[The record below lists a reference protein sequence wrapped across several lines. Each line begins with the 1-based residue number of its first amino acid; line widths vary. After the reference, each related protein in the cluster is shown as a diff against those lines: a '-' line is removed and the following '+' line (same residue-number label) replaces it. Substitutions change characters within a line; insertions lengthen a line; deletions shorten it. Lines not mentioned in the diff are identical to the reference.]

1 MAASETEAARPG
13 MGKGEMT
20 VSVERVQSYLEKFNP
35 ALRVIEFEED
45 TSTSE
50 LAARALGVEVGQI
63 AKSLVYKSKTGF
75 LMIVAAGDV
84 RLDTKLIKELAGGKV
99 RMATP
104 EETLEVTSHPVGGV
118 CPFDLKTPIPIYLD
132 ESLKRFDV
140 VYAAAGSS
148 KSALPITYEELQRIT
163 GGIPCSVFMRQE

>member
-1 MAASETEAARPG
+1 M
-13 MGKGEMT
+13 
-20 VSVERVQSYLEKFNP
+20 SVERVQKYLEQFNP
-35 ALRVIEFEED
+35 GLRVIEFRED

-50 LAARALGVEVGQI
+50 LAAQALGVEVGQI

-84 RLDTKLIKELAGGKV
+84 RLDSKLIRELAGSKV

-118 CPFDLKTPIPIYLD
+118 CPFDLSIPIPVFLD

-140 VYAAAGSS
+140 VYAAAGTAR
-148 KSALPITYEELQRIT
+148 SALPISYSELMEIT
-163 GGIPCSVFMRQE
+163 RGRPCSVYMR

>member
-1 MAASETEAARPG
+1 

-20 VSVERVQSYLEKFNP
+20 VSVERVQSYLEQYNP
-35 ALRVIEFEED
+35 ALRVIVFEDD

-50 LAARALGVEVGQI
+50 LAAQALGVEVGQI

-84 RLDTKLIKELAGGKV
+84 RLDGKLIKELAGSRV

-104 EETLEVTSHPVGGV
+104 EETLEVTGHPVGGV
-118 CPFDLKTPIPIYLD
+118 CPFDLKSPIPIYLD

-140 VYAAAGSS
+140 VYAAAGSPN
-148 KSALPITYEELQRIT
+148 SALPITYEELKRIT
-163 GGIPCSVFMRQE
+163 GGTPCSVFMR